1 MLVAFL
7 AVAAR
12 SDVLTTAKIVGGLT
26 SFLGVAVVIGTG
38 QGLTLGSSI
47 AGEAITLLAAFCWSA
62 YLAFGAPFLGRYSP
76 LRATA
81 WATISGTIVLAPLA
95 VGQLSAAGLSSIP
108 PDVILAVLYSGFLA
122 AGISNVVV
130 QNGVKVIGPT
140 RTAAYQFLV
149 PALAVVLA
157 AIFLSEPIR
166 LGQIIGG
173 IVIVAGVLITR
184 GTLLAGRLRTS

>member
-1 MLVAFL
+1 L
-7 AVAAR
+7 A
-12 SDVLTTAKIVGGLT
+12 
-26 SFLGVAVVIGTG
+26 
-38 QGLTLGSSI
+38 
-47 AGEAITLLAAFCWSA
+47 
-62 YLAFGAPFLGRYSP
+62 
-76 LRATA
+76 
-81 WATISGTIVLAPLA
+81 
-95 VGQLSAAGLSSIP
+95 SIP